1 MSDYTEEKEREYQ
14 NSVVKVFIEQLKY
27 DYLGNWQYPKGA
39 KVRSDGKAN
48 SPILDDKVREYL
60 SEAGYTPMQIEE
72 ALRQLK
78 SEARLSDKKFV
89 TLSDTSNRVYEKL
102 IHPIPAKPT
111 PEENEKDVMLF
122 NFEDPTK
129 NHFAIAEEV
138 SYIDSMT
145 TSHCRPDI
153 VVYVNGIALCV
164 IELKRSFISL
174 DEGIRQNLSNE
185 RDLIPSFFTTTQF
198 TVAARYAEHK
208 ELTGDE
214 KVTDGMYGFKYATI
228 GTPLE
233 FWCPWKSDT
242 NKTGI
247 VLSDTESFLE
257 FFHKEH
263 FTFLFRYGVLS
274 DGGVKK
280 VMRPHQ
286 YHALRA
292 AKPRLKDKAS
302 GVIWH
307 SQGSGKSLTMV
318 WLASYI
324 KANFED
330 PRVIVITDRTELDV
344 QLSGDFGDA
353 GNNYHRAK
361 SQADLLDTLQNG
373 KEWLITTLI
382 HKFGNHSNDSEN
394 DRTTRIP
401 LDKYLEELQAVIRKQ
416 FPHGFK
422 AKGKHIFIF
431 VDECHRT
438 QGGRLHDA
446 MRSIMGQDVMLIG
459 FTGTPL
465 LKDAKKNGYN
475 AFRNVSEVKFG
486 EFIHKYF
493 HKQAVEDKVI
503 LDLQY
508 EAREVEQQITSKD
521 KLDEKLESITRGLS
535 DERKELI
542 KDRWARLEK
551 VYSATDRIERIGYSI
566 LDDMANSSILKQDWA
581 NAMLVAGNIYSA
593 YKYYEFFQNRCTDT
607 RLRDRV
613 AVVTSYNPTDNDIR
627 KDVTD
632 TAKQT
637 QEKFKYDMAL
647 QSFRDAGLATE
658 DKAASAEKYEVW
670 AKNLFVHAPG
680 RMKLLIVVD
689 KLLTGFDAPC
699 ATYLY
704 IDKDMRDHTLFQAI
718 CRVNR
723 VGTDVKDDDG
733 KVLSV
738 THKEYGL
745 IVDFKHLFDNIE
757 NAVTKFNDENGGL
770 GGFDESDIE
779 GLLEDNIAKNIKR
792 LIAADKAF
800 NALKNM
806 WQSRNLTNNELLAD
820 YYMTDFE
827 NDPAEPRRTA
837 MYKITSA
844 LTSSYDNM
852 ADVMGRAGFTKEEAD
867 YYEHQAREAAHINL
881 YIKQKSGDLFDP
893 RNYDPDMRAMLDR
906 YLRAEDA
913 ETIVPATADFS
924 FLDLINEKSNTD
936 DVIEETTKEANG
948 SQKAAAEVIEAKA
961 RAVINN
967 SKDKDPA
974 MFLTFSER
982 LQELLDGLRNSTV
995 SFAERMK
1002 QMIELIKQ
1010 AKNGGHSFPE
1020 GISTQR
1026 QKAYWNNRVECGFSD
1041 DEAEAV
1047 AQIAVADD
1055 IVTNKTRPNFR
1066 DPAHAHGVLFKK
1078 ELKKA
1083 FPSHTEE
1090 QIHAIYMIAVQN

>member
-1 MSDYTEEKEREYQ
+1 
-14 NSVVKVFIEQLKY
+14 
-27 DYLGNWQYPKGA
+27 
-39 KVRSDGKAN
+39 
-48 SPILDDKVREYL
+48 
-60 SEAGYTPMQIEE
+60 
-72 ALRQLK
+72 
-78 SEARLSDKKFV
+78 
-89 TLSDTSNRVYEKL
+89 
-102 IHPIPAKPT
+102 
-111 PEENEKDVMLF
+111 
-122 NFEDPTK
+122 
-129 NHFAIAEEV
+129 
-138 SYIDSMT
+138 
-145 TSHCRPDI
+145 
-153 VVYVNGIALCV
+153 
-164 IELKRSFISL
+164 
-174 DEGIRQNLSNE
+174 
-185 RDLIPSFFTTTQF
+185 
-198 TVAARYAEHK
+198 
-208 ELTGDE
+208 
-214 KVTDGMYGFKYATI
+214 
-228 GTPLE
+228 
-233 FWCPWKSDT
+233 
-242 NKTGI
+242 
-247 VLSDTESFLE
+247 
-257 FFHKEH
+257 
-263 FTFLFRYGVLS
+263 
-274 DGGVKK
+274 
-280 VMRPHQ
+280 
-286 YHALRA
+286 
-292 AKPRLKDKAS
+292 
-302 GVIWH
+302 
-307 SQGSGKSLTMV
+307 
-318 WLASYI
+318 
-324 KANFED
+324 
-330 PRVIVITDRTELDV
+330 
-344 QLSGDFGDA
+344 
-353 GNNYHRAK
+353 
-361 SQADLLDTLQNG
+361 
-373 KEWLITTLI
+373 
-382 HKFGNHSNDSEN
+382 
-394 DRTTRIP
+394 
-401 LDKYLEELQAVIRKQ
+401 
-416 FPHGFK
+416 
-422 AKGKHIFIF
+422 
-431 VDECHRT
+431 
-438 QGGRLHDA
+438 
-446 MRSIMGQDVMLIG
+446 
-459 FTGTPL
+459 
-465 LKDAKKNGYN
+465 
-475 AFRNVSEVKFG
+475 
-486 EFIHKYF
+486 
-493 HKQAVEDKVI
+493 
-503 LDLQY
+503 
-508 EAREVEQQITSKD
+508 
-521 KLDEKLESITRGLS
+521 
-535 DERKELI
+535 
-542 KDRWARLEK
+542 
-551 VYSATDRIERIGYSI
+551 
-566 LDDMANSSILKQDWA
+566 
-581 NAMLVAGNIYSA
+581 
-593 YKYYEFFQNRCTDT
+593 
-607 RLRDRV
+607 
-613 AVVTSYNPTDNDIR
+613 
-627 KDVTD
+627 
-632 TAKQT
+632 
-637 QEKFKYDMAL
+637 
-647 QSFRDAGLATE
+647 
-658 DKAASAEKYEVW
+658 
-670 AKNLFVHAPG
+670 
-680 RMKLLIVVD
+680 
-689 KLLTGFDAPC
+689 
-699 ATYLY
+699 
-704 IDKDMRDHTLFQAI
+704 MRDHTLFQAI

-723 VGTDVKDDDG
+723 LGTDVKDDDG

-837 MYKITSA
+837 MYKITGA

-967 SKDKDPA
+967 SKDKAPA